1 MGHEKRYSP
10 GDLEGAINAFNEYG
24 FVVLKEAVSPS
35 DLDTIETD
43 LEAAQRELIDGKLDN
58 KYGSDLLDE
67 PGATFAGKAFRH
79 YVINCTELSATAS
92 SVAKSPLLKRFAEKL
107 FEGKEVW
114 LNDYARF
121 GVVYQDARTDQGSK
135 YSRIGWHADYN
146 SDEDSKA
153 WPGFAFTIHID
164 RTSAANGFLR
174 VVPGSHKVEVDKD
187 DIGSW
192 AFDHVNGEVPV
203 FADRGDII
211 LHDYRL
217 WHAAARGTADGLSG
231 RRRHVRGSWY
241 AGERYALDHG
251 IGTFY
256 KNASR

>member
-92 SVAKSPLLKRFAEKL
+92 CCKL
-107 FEGKEVW
+107 
-114 LNDYARF
+114 AR
-121 GVVYQDARTDQGSK
+121 DPK
-135 YSRIGWHADYN
+135 
-146 SDEDSKA
+146 
-153 WPGFAFTIHID
+153 
-164 RTSAANGFLR
+164 
-174 VVPGSHKVEVDKD
+174 
-187 DIGSW
+187 
-192 AFDHVNGEVPV
+192 
-203 FADRGDII
+203 
-211 LHDYRL
+211 
-217 WHAAARGTADGLSG
+217 
-231 RRRHVRGSWY
+231 
-241 AGERYALDHG
+241 
-251 IGTFY
+251 
-256 KNASR
+256 